1 MSSSATLLMSAN
13 AALSMNSSARPQLS
27 RYREMY
33 TLRMVIMKTL
43 SKFKLYGTAVNKPDL
58 HSKAKEFGIWT
69 FSMDWGCIRFTNWT
83 THYHSES

>member
-33 TLRMVIMKTL
+33 TLRMIIMKIL
-43 SKFKLYGTAVNKPDL
+43 NKFKLYGTALVKPDL
-58 HSKAKEFGIWT
+58 HSMYQVYQLDHSLSLRVLKPFFDT
-69 FSMDWGCIRFTNWT
+69 PIR
-83 THYHSES
+83 Y